1 MAIFPSEDWVGAVL
15 EAAKKSEAY
24 KEAAKE
30 WEGDFLCIV
39 QGDEEFLRELSRKE
53 VMQGF
58 MSLMDMIPA
67 KDRAKYKDTPTGKV
81 FESLGIPVDVS
92 IKDLNV
98 DEVMNKAAK
107 LSADDIK
114 GVSLY
119 VWADFWHGAVRNMAP
134 VAPGEHEDAVFKLSG
149 TYSAWKLMVSG
160 KQDTIRLIM
169 SNKLQLQGNMSYMM
183 KHMKAVILLTKE
195 VFAGVPID

>member
-1 MAIFPSEDWVGAVL
+1 MAIFPSKQWVEAVL
-15 EAAKKSEAY
+15 EAAKKSESY
-24 KEAAKE
+24 KEAAKD

-39 QGDEEFLRELSRKE
+39 EGDDEFLKELARKE

-58 MSLMDMIPA
+58 ISLMDMMPVEQ
-67 KDRAKYKDTPTGKV
+67 RAKFKGTPAGNV
-81 FESLGIPVDVS
+81 FEKLGIPLDVS
-92 IKDLNV
+92 IKELNV
-98 DEVMNKAAK
+98 DELLNKTAK
-107 LSADDIK
+107 LSAEDIK
-114 GVSLY
+114 GVSIY

-134 VAPGEHEDAVFKLSG
+134 VAPGEHEDAVFKLAG

-169 SNKLQLQGNMSYMM
+169 SNKLRLQGNMSYMM
-183 KHMKAVILLTKE
+183 KHMKAVVLLTKE